1 MKELKKMN
9 IGELK
14 KLSRVEMKKIM
25 AGSGSLGSGTC
36 LGPGAHCGGNTK
48 PCCDGFNCTGPGPT
62 CG

>member
-25 AGSGSLGSGTC
+25 AGSGHGCVTC
-36 LGPGAHCGGNTK
+36 GCMNAPCDVHK
-48 PCCDGFNCTGPGPT
+48 PPCCDGFNCFAGR
-62 CG
+62 CI